1 VSDNGTVTPDGDIVI
16 HNKGTFTYTA
26 SFQNEDG
33 SDRNMTGRNLYFVTN
48 SGIRV
53 QLLPGVNAWEKKLVI
68 PQETLKVALRM
79 TSEFAIVDEKPMPS
93 MLWNGRA
100 VSRSGVV
107 MAGTVIISGSPSGS
121 VVIKGGAQGSGS
133 GGTGLSAYQLA
144 LLEGFEGTE
153 EAWLASLRGSQAR
166 TARQVRMARQ
176 VRTDQR
182 VPLGGDPLVQQEGM
196 ASTAQQT
203 SRASWT

>member
-121 VVIKGGAQGSGS
+121 VVIKGGHKAAGRVGRAFRPTNSLCSRALKEPKKPGSPHS
-133 GGTGLSAYQLA
+133 GG
-144 LLEGFEGTE
+144 
-153 EAWLASLRGSQAR
+153 AR
-166 TARQVRMARQ
+166 HGRPGR
-176 VRTDQR
+176 
-182 VPLGGDPLVQQEGM
+182 
-196 ASTAQQT
+196 
-203 SRASWT
+203 